1 MELISYDCF
10 FLLFIIYDY
19 ELLSMGRESWGEGGR
34 SGGEGEQIRLG
45 RMVPFP
51 GDLKYTG
58 RGEGNRG

>member
-10 FLLFIIYDY
+10 YY
-19 ELLSMGRESWGEGGR
+19 ELLSMGRESWGGEGGK
-34 SGGEGEQIRLG
+34 SGGEGEQIRMG
-45 RMVPFP
+45 RMVPYP